1 MLHPTHVYL
10 NYFHV
15 MIYFIFQII
24 KNTVFLAKLLIRMP
38 STTESDDITGSG
50 GDACTPSDDV
60 TESGKKASLKWLM
73 KRLCREAQQEAALN
87 PKADIKVCASGGVTL
102 IFFQSL

>member
-1 MLHPTHVYL
+1 
-10 NYFHV
+10 

-38 STTESDDITGSG
+38 STVESDDITRSV
-50 GDACTPSDDV
+50 GDTCTPSDDV

-87 PKADIKVCASGGVTL
+87 PKADIKVHVNGGDVLCYQGNRGSG
-102 IFFQSL
+102 